1 MKLTPA
7 RRLNG
12 RLTLPGDKSISHR
25 AALIAALSSGS
36 SEISNFSSAADCAS
50 TVACLQQLGVFVEI
64 VDGKLRFAG
73 DQKLIAPPAAL
84 DCGNSGSTIR
94 ILAGVL
100 AGHDFTAELIG
111 DESLSARPMRRII
124 EPLEL
129 MGASIESTDGKPPL
143 KIRGSSDRLAPVT
156 YQMPVASAQV
166 KSAILF
172 AGLFARGRTTI
183 IEKSP
188 SRDHTERL
196 FNGFGVPVT
205 TNSDLSITIDGPARF
220 TGGSITIPGDIS
232 SAAYFIA
239 AAMLLP
245 GSDLTIESV
254 GLNPTRAAFL
264 SVLRAWGADIS
275 TSDLRNERNEPIGTI
290 HVAGGVRSTA
300 SDQDRTL
307 SGAMIPSL
315 IDELPLLAVVGSQI
329 PGGIQIRDAEELR
342 LKESD
347 RLQTTAQNLRA
358 MGAEVD
364 EFDDGIAVSGPT
376 QLRGASI
383 DSYGDHRIA
392 MAFSVAALIAEGE
405 TEIKRSECVGIS
417 FPEFYKLLHSLAEK

>member
-1 MKLTPA
+1 MRHTPA
-7 RRLNG
+7 RKITG
-12 RLTLPGDKSISHR
+12 RITLPGDKSISHR
-25 AALIAALSSGS
+25 AALIAALADGN
-36 SEISNFSSAADCAS
+36 SEISNFSTAQDCAS
-50 TVACLQQLGVFVEI
+50 TLACLQQLGVSVELNNAMVRI
-64 VDGKLRFAG
+64 AG
-73 DQKLIAPPAAL
+73 NQALSAPHAPL
-84 DCGNSGSTIR
+84 DCGNSGSTMR

-100 AGHDFTAELIG
+100 AGQNFTAEMIG
-111 DESLSARPMRRII
+111 DHSLSARPMRRII

-129 MGASIESTDGKPPL
+129 MGAKIESTDGKPPL
-143 KIRGSSDRLAPVT
+143 KIHGIDRLQPIT
-156 YQMPVASAQV
+156 YQLPVASAQV

-172 AGLFARGRTTI
+172 AALFANGRTTV

-205 TNSDLSITIDGPARF
+205 TNPDLSITIDGRARF
-220 TGGSITIPGDIS
+220 KGGPITIPGDIS

-245 GSDLTIESV
+245 RSELTIEGV

-264 SVLRAWGADIS
+264 SVLRSWGAEIS
-275 TSDLRNERNEPIGTI
+275 ATGVHSERNEPIGTI
-290 HVAGGVRSTA
+290 AISGGLRSVTR
-300 SDQDRTL
+300 DEDRIL

-315 IDELPLLAVVGSQI
+315 IDELPLLAVAGTQVR
-329 PGGIQIRDAEELR
+329 GGIQIRDAEELR

-347 RLQTTAQNLRA
+347 RLQATADNLRA

-364 EFDDGIAVSGPT
+364 EFDDGIAVSGPV
-376 QLRGASI
+376 QLRGATI

-405 TEIKRSECVGIS
+405 THIKNPECVAIS
-417 FPEFYKLLHSLAEK
+417 FPEFFGLLDKLAER